1 MRFAEALAISCV
13 ALASVSAAGIRSH
26 ADGQVFIHA
35 QRYAMGTM
43 FDIVVYHPARAQAE
57 RAIEAALAEVVR
69 LDHVLSHFDPD
80 SELSRLIRQKR
91 GVLVDVD
98 PALYDVLNESMEIS
112 RRSEGRFD
120 VTVGPLVRVWQA
132 AQSGGRTPSAAE
144 IAKARRCVGYEKVE
158 LVPPDRVRLASDCL
172 SIDVGGIGKG
182 YAVEHAM
189 RIIEGAGI
197 EHAVVNAGQ
206 STIAA
211 IGHPPDRAGW
221 LVDLNVD
228 GAGLGKVELTD
239 GSISTSRQGH
249 VPLREGG
256 MAYGDIIDPTRG
268 RPIESSTTVIVRATS
283 ATQADALSTTLLLLP
298 LDEGRRVL
306 EEGFP
311 RASAVWIS
319 ADGKVLGRHRDV
331 SAAPVP
337 R

>member
-1 MRFAEALAISCV
+1 MRFVERLALGLLATACAAVCLRAEGLV
-13 ALASVSAAGIRSH
+13 LV
-26 ADGQVFIHA
+26 HA

-43 FDIVVYHPARAQAE
+43 FDIVAYHPARGKAE

-69 LDHVLSHFDPD
+69 LDHVLSHYDPD
-80 SELSRLIRQKR
+80 SDLSKLIRR
-91 GVLVDVD
+91 GRGGLVDVD

-112 RRSEGRFD
+112 RRSQGRFD
-120 VTVGPLVRVWQA
+120 VTVGPLVRMWQT
-132 AQSGGRTPSAAE
+132 AQSSGRMPSSDA
-144 IAKARRCVGYEKVE
+144 IARARRCVGFEKVE

-172 SIDVGGIGKG
+172 SIDFGGIGKG
-182 YAVEHAM
+182 YAVEHAL
-189 RIIEGAGI
+189 RILEGAGI

-228 GAGLGKVELTD
+228 GAGLGQVELQD

-256 MAYGDIIDPTRG
+256 RAFGDIIDPSQG
-268 RPIESSTTVIVRATS
+268 RPVESSTTVIVRATS
-283 ATQADALSTTLLLLP
+283 ATQADALSTTLLLLSI
-298 LDEGRRVL
+298 DDGKRVL
-306 EEGFP
+306 EGFP
-311 RASAVWIS
+311 RASALWIS

-331 SAAPVP
+331 GAPPV
-337 R
+337 RR